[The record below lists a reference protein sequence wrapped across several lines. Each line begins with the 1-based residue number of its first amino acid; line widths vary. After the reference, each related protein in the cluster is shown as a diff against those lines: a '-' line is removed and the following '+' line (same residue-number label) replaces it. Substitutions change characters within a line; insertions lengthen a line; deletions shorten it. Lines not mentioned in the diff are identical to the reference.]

1 MVCATWIL
9 VLLCL
14 LAAEV
19 RPELASSEKSA
30 EVDVKAEKLVSLAAE
45 PQEDRVKRQNFNRN
59 FGSQRFSFNRGRASN
74 SNRFGVPTQ
83 FSGGSGF
90 ITRGQPAF
98 GGDSFNR
105 QSPRQITSPA
115 PFQRQNPSVLNNDP
129 LGLFQGNSRFQSNQR
144 SPQTLTT
151 PQQIIDFQRQQQ
163 RQALSGIRG
172 RNTGFS
178 SNQPSFSSQ
187 SFSNSPNP
195 ALLQRTRQQ
204 VQQFRPSVQLSQG
217 QPQANV
223 FQPTQFSQFTAQ
235 PFQQGVNSIQQPQA
249 LQQQQLQ
256 DQLRQQQLQL
266 QQQQQQRLQQQRQ
279 QQQQLLQQLL
289 QRQQGLNQ
297 LRQQQLQQQQLQQQ
311 QLRQQILQQQALQR
325 QASVAPAQTTAVSQ
339 AARTRQPTAQASFGV
354 PLQTSRP
361 LVRPAVFSRPTSNIR
376 QSFAAQ
382 PQQISVNSQS
392 SFGVPLQSIPTQ
404 PPQPARV
411 VRPTTTASFTAPL
424 TTQRRPNVGVLL
436 SQTRS
441 QSPVQPQRFA
451 GAAGGL
457 INPQRGGFALVVDD
471 DLTFEDDRTDEILDS
486 RELFFGGGRRQP
498 VLGTNAVST
507 FRQSFSPNLS
517 LGRTQTGFQIRPDLT
532 EEDFTIEVNSREFF
546 GASNPITTGGFQPSF
561 GVRVPRVTFEDLT
574 DENFTQEDLFTIED
588 FDD

>member
-361 LVRPAVFSRPTSNIR
+361 LV
-376 QSFAAQ
+376 
-382 PQQISVNSQS
+382 
-392 SFGVPLQSIPTQ
+392 
-404 PPQPARV
+404 
-411 VRPTTTASFTAPL
+411 
-424 TTQRRPNVGVLL
+424 
-436 SQTRS
+436 
-441 QSPVQPQRFA
+441 QPQRFA